1 LASGLVDRI
10 YLTPA
15 TVDEPHWSVPSPN
28 SIRAAGGFSKP
39 EGLSEPTWWKAP
51 WMKHERRAPLTH
63 VALEV
68 GDIEEACAAQD
79 WRASKELNEKGMA
92 PS

>member
-1 LASGLVDRI
+1 
-10 YLTPA
+10 
-15 TVDEPHWSVPSPN
+15 
-28 SIRAAGGFSKP
+28 
-39 EGLSEPTWWKAP
+39 
-51 WMKHERRAPLTH
+51 MKHERRAPLNH